1 MAWGYS
7 LSCLQENSSREKHAA
22 LSVSLCSSSQK
33 QRGKSER
40 HIHQLPAFFFLTALP
55 FDTFSFFLFI
65 TLCNLSTL
73 FTGVSAMI
81 PAEIADNWNR
91 QLEVQKWSYSPV
103 SVGYKSREHHLH
115 PKHRYQHDS
124 LLFSK
129 KQTRNLLLW
138 FLVFLYTV
146 VVWVKLV
153 EKKRVCLFIRKEKKC
168 VLASYTKM
176 CFSRTVLIHLISQDI
191 NPLLSVR
198 ITPARESTFY
208 WKQVSF
214 RFVYSVCC
222 WLFLKKEKKTEW
234 SQKCSEKQTFPSRR

>member
-1 MAWGYS
+1 MYECTNVGLHSIILCVFYVVCLWAVKQYDRVYVNVCVCVSTSCIIQMAWGYS

-65 TLCNLSTL
+65 ALCINLSTL

-115 PKHRYQHDS
+115 PKHR
-124 LLFSK
+124 
-129 KQTRNLLLW
+129 
-138 FLVFLYTV
+138 
-146 VVWVKLV
+146 
-153 EKKRVCLFIRKEKKC
+153 
-168 VLASYTKM
+168 
-176 CFSRTVLIHLISQDI
+176 
-191 NPLLSVR
+191 
-198 ITPARESTFY
+198 IT
-208 WKQVSF
+208 W
-214 RFVYSVCC
+214 
-222 WLFLKKEKKTEW
+222 
-234 SQKCSEKQTFPSRR
+234 